1 MDRNQLGKWGF
12 IPAFKTPKVDGM
24 QHIEVLESK
33 VERRNFSKL
42 KNGEIV
48 FK

>member
-1 MDRNQLGKWGF
+1 MDRNQLGKWGS

-24 QHIEVLESK
+24 QKIEVLESR
-33 VERRNFSKL
+33 VERRNFNKL

-48 FK
+48 YK